1 MEARL
6 YGMVHSHAVLTARM
20 ALERCGV
27 EVDVVDVVPGLHAPV
42 VRAAG
47 FPGWTVP
54 AVLLDGQRLQGT
66 LAISRELD
74 RRFPAAGLFPRDA
87 AARRAVEEAERWGH
101 DELQALARRIFRW
114 AGAHSNAVRA
124 WMAREVVGLP
134 APGVFGIAFTPM
146 MLLFS
151 RHVSGADDATV
162 RADLRPAARPAR
174 PRGRARRRR
183 DDRGHAAERGRP
195 ADPLLPAPAARARRP
210 AAAARAVA
218 LRPGR
223 PRAAAGLPAAGLR
236 GAVAGPRRPARR
248 VAPGGPRLGGARLG
262 LREEVEHAR
271 HDVAR

>member
-1 MEARL
+1 MQARL

-66 LAISRELD
+66 LAISRALD
-74 RRFPAAGLFPRDA
+74 RRFPGAGLFPRDA
-87 AARRAVEEAERWGH
+87 AARWAVEEAERWGH
-101 DELQALARRIFRW
+101 DELQALARRVFRW

-134 APGVFGIAFTPM
+134 APAAFGLAFTPAM
-146 MLLFS
+146 VLFS

-162 RADLRPAARPAR
+162 RADLARLPGLLDHADALIEAGTIGAAPPNAADLQILCSLRLLLAHADLRPRLEAWRCARAALALLPDFPRSGPDALPPVPAALPAAR
-174 PRGRARRRR
+174 
-183 DDRGHAAERGRP
+183 
-195 ADPLLPAPAARARRP
+195 LPAAR
-210 AAAARAVA
+210 
-218 LRPGR
+218 G
-223 PRAAAGLPAAGLR
+223 
-236 GAVAGPRRPARR
+236 
-248 VAPGGPRLGGARLG
+248 
-262 LREEVEHAR
+262 
-271 HDVAR
+271 